1 MAKNWWDCIW
11 TVGILALWI
20 YFMLHFK
27 ILSIFRSPC
36 LRWPAGYWRGRDREE
51 GVAAR
56 LARSALRACKGW
68 RARLGSGQSSQ
79 A

>member
-56 LARSALRACKGW
+56 LARRALRACKGW